1 MNFMVKTGLL
11 QAKLTGMQKFKTN
24 DQKER
29 FKKHR
34 KEVVGWSDEI
44 NSRDKWLSNCCED
57 KIINWLCVN
66 CKEYC
71 K

>member
-1 MNFMVKTGLL
+1 MVKTGLL

-29 FKKHR
+29 FKKHW

-44 NSRDKWLSNCCED
+44 NSRDK
-57 KIINWLCVN
+57 
-66 CKEYC
+66 
-71 K
+71 